1 MKRARRSLLFTLT
14 VSILLCLVQFAPA
27 QAAGLAGA
35 GTELNPYQ
43 ISSEDELR
51 MISDFYD
58 ACWVLTG
65 DVELTSRWEP
75 VVEFTGTLDGNGY
88 TISGLDIY
96 DKTNS
101 WPNEAA
107 FISKNT
113 GTIKNLHLEGT
124 ATFES
129 CQPGGAMLV
138 FENEGRIENCSVKG
152 TVNLILNNT
161 HAQADSDCGG
171 VVSCNSETGV
181 IENCYARLAIT
192 YTVTGGYRS
201 YLYRTACFVH
211 ENHGLIRNCYS
222 ASKGKYSNDQFRGF
236 STYTYQSSASYENCY
251 YDKDLAGIYSE
262 DYDVDQFYHIYPK
275 TTAAMKMQS
284 NYTGWDF
291 DQVWAIDENVNDGYP
306 YLRNEKSV
314 TIQAAGLAL
323 DQTAATVQEGKTVTL
338 RPVFTPQNTT
348 NQNVSWTTSSRYVA
362 TVDNGVV
369 TGVSAGTATITAT
382 SEDGGFTAACQ
393 VTVTAEPAEPQNPGG
408 ACGADLTWT
417 LMDGKLTISGTG
429 AMSYD
434 GYEAP
439 WIEYGDEITEIEI
452 GSGVTALADYAFA
465 YTNITELFVPA
476 SVTEIGAEAMGSCT
490 ALEAI
495 TVDAANPAYS
505 ARDGVLFS
513 KDQTVLIQYPA
524 GKPDPAYHVP
534 DGVERILESAIY
546 LNDQLKD
553 VYIPDSVTDIEYYAI
568 STYNALTVH
577 GTAGGAAEAYVENF
591 NKSAIIEL
599 KFEPVSAAGY
609 DYTVSSVSGSPS
621 AGGKFRASV
630 SVTKNTDTD
639 QGIIILA
646 LYSREGALSDF
657 IFMQGDFEQGKTYT
671 FGGTLTGFEGAV
683 LKAFVWDNFTTMVP
697 ISNTAGSAAE

>member
-27 QAAGLAGA
+27 QAAGGGLQGA
-35 GTELNPYQ
+35 GTETMPFQ
-43 ISSEDELR
+43 ISNEEQLR
-51 MISDFYD
+51 MLGDFPNAYWILTD
-58 ACWVLTG
+58 NVVLTSQW
-65 DVELTSRWEP
+65 TP
-75 VVEFTGTLDGNGY
+75 VVKFTGNLDGNGY
-88 TISGLDIY
+88 TISGLEIY
-96 DKTNS
+96 DKEDYD
-101 WPNEAA
+101 PNEAA
-107 FISKNT
+107 FIKENT
-113 GTIKNLHLEGT
+113 GTIKNLHLEGQ

-129 CQPGGAMLV
+129 CQLGGAMLV
-138 FENEGRIENCSVKG
+138 FENSGTIENCSVKG
-152 TVNLILNNT
+152 TIHLVMHNT
-161 HAQADSDCGG
+161 HTQGHSDCGG
-171 VVSCNSETGV
+171 MVSFNTSSGV
-181 IENCYARLAIT
+181 IRNSYARLLFTFSIES
-192 YTVTGGYRS
+192 GNRS
-201 YLYRTACFVH
+201 YGYYTACFAQRNYGTI
-211 ENHGLIRNCYS
+211 ENCYS
-222 ASKGKYSNDQFRGF
+222 ASEGEYSYHEFWGF
-236 STYTYQSSASYENCY
+236 TRWIGTSTAQYESCY
-251 YDKDLAGIYSE
+251 YDKDLPGIYSWE
-262 DYDVDQFYHIYPK
+262 SDEFYQMFPR
-275 TTAAMKMQS
+275 TTTAMKMQS

-291 DQVWAIDENVNDGYP
+291 EQVWAMDENVNDGYP

-314 TIQAAGLAL
+314 TIHAAGLAL
-323 DQTAATVQEGKTVTL
+323 DPAEATVQEGETITL
-338 RPVFTPQNTT
+338 RPVFTPQGTT
-348 NQNVSWTTSSRYVA
+348 NQTVTWRSSNESTA
-362 TVDNGVV
+362 TVENGVV
-369 TGVSAGTATITAT
+369 TGVSEGTVAIIAT
-382 SEDGGFTAACQ
+382 SEDGGFTATCQ
-393 VTVTAEPAEPQNPGG
+393 VTVTAEPVEPQNPGG

-495 TVDAANPAYS
+495 TIDAANPAYS

-524 GKPDPAYHVP
+524 GKPDPAYYVP

-577 GTAGGAAEAYVENF
+577 GTAGGTAEAYVENF